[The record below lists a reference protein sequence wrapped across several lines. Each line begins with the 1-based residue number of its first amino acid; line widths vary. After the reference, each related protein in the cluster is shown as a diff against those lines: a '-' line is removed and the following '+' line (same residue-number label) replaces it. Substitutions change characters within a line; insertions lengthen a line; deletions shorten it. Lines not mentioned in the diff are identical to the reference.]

1 LSLLAWIVLG
11 FLTAFVAS
19 KTINKT
25 SEGRALDIMIGIAG
39 AIFGGYAFQALSAPG
54 PAAFS
59 FWGPFCRSSRRRDF
73 FGHVPG
79 HLSGKVKRR
88 IPS

>member
-59 FWGPFCRSSRRRDF
+59 FWGLFVAVAGAATFLAMYRAIF
-73 FGHVPG
+73 QA
-79 HLSGKVKRR
+79 K
-88 IPS
+88 